1 MVSYFKYMNNSMVNL
16 GASGKELLTQ
26 NKEFSNLIN
35 LLKESSDLAIA
46 FSGGADSAFLLAAA
60 RIAGAGSVLPV
71 TIVSDFFT
79 AGEKERVLRL
89 GQYLGIPP
97 ILVPANILDD
107 ARVTRNTDRRCYFCK
122 LFLFSRVM
130 TEAKKRGIHT
140 FLHGANLDDLQEFRP
155 GMDAAREL
163 GFKTPLVAAGFTKEK
178 IRACSKILGLETWD
192 LPAQSCLATRI
203 PQGDIITKEKLVK
216 VERAEACLNG
226 LGFGRVRVRCHGRL
240 ARIELCPDELN
251 RLGEPD
257 VRQEVV
263 QRIKGVGF
271 HSVCIDL
278 EGYTPAPRVQI

>member
-1 MVSYFKYMNNSMVNL
+1 MNNTMVNFW
-16 GASGKELLTQ
+16 ASGKGLLAQ

-60 RIAGAGSVLPV
+60 LIAGEGSVLPV

-79 AGEKERVLRL
+79 AGEKERGIRL
-89 GQYLGIPP
+89 GQYLGTGP
-97 ILVPANILDD
+97 IFVSANILDD

-155 GMDAAREL
+155 GMEAAREL

-216 VERAEACLNG
+216 VEQAETCLHG
-226 LGFGRVRVRCHGRL
+226 LGFGQVRVRCCGDL
-240 ARIELCPDELN
+240 ARIEAEPGELN
-251 RLGEPD
+251 RFVEPD
-257 VRQEVV
+257 VRQEIV
-263 QRIKGVGF
+263 QAFKRAGF
-271 HSVCIDL
+271 YSVCLDL
-278 EGYTPAPRVQI
+278 DGYASTSGV